1 MPRVLTP
8 LNAFTPIISSTPVT
22 HNAEQLVATNHIE
35 INYDSFGDKSHP
47 AILLIMG
54 LATQMIYWDE
64 QFCRLLASQGYW
76 VIRFDNRD
84 NGKST
89 WLDSM
94 PPPTSFALLK
104 NAVFKRPLGA
114 AYLLSD
120 MMKDTVGLLDAL
132 HLESAHVV
140 GASMGGM
147 IAQELAIHHPHRV
160 KSLTSIMST
169 TGNRKLPKP
178 SAKFGFKMLKPPPK
192 DVNKAVTYGM
202 QVWRLIHG
210 EYYSFDR
217 QKVHALITR
226 ALKRGFNPRGNTRQ
240 LAAILDSPDRTQALS
255 TLTVPSLIIHGED
268 DPLVL
273 VVCGYATAKAIPN
286 AKIKIYPGMGHTI
299 PNQLYED
306 MTKQILEHI
315 RTS

>member
-1 MPRVLTP
+1 
-8 LNAFTPIISSTPVT
+8 LNPIIHHP
-22 HNAEQLVATNHIE
+22 EQLVAANDIN

-64 QFCRLLASQGYW
+64 QFCKLLASEGYW

-89 WLDSM
+89 WFDSI
-94 PPPTSFALLK
+94 PPPTNLALLI

-120 MMKDTVGLLDAL
+120 MMDDAIGLLDAL
-132 HLESAHVV
+132 HLKSAHIV
-140 GASMGGM
+140 GISMGGM
-147 IAQELAIHHPHRV
+147 IAQEIAIRHPHRV

-178 SAKFGFKMLKPPPK
+178 STAFSFKMVKPPPK
-192 DVNKAVTYGM
+192 DTNKTITHGM
-202 QVWRLIHG
+202 YVWRLIHG
-210 EYYSFDR
+210 EHYPFE
-217 QKVHALITR
+217 QEKVLGLIKQALQ
-226 ALKRGFNPRGNTRQ
+226 RGFNPAGNSRQ
-240 LAAILDSPDRTQALS
+240 LAAILDSPDRTEALN
-255 TLTVPSLIIHGED
+255 TLAVPSLILHGED

-273 VVCGYATAKAIPN
+273 VACGYATAKAIPH
-286 AKIKIYPGMGHTI
+286 AKIKTYPGMGHTI
-299 PNQLYED
+299 PDELYVD
-306 MTKQILEHI
+306 ITKQILEHVKE
-315 RTS
+315 S

>member
-1 MPRVLTP
+1 MRS
-8 LNAFTPIISSTPVT
+8 LNTIT
-22 HNAEQLVATNHIE
+22 HHPEQLVATNNID

-47 AILLIMG
+47 AIILIMG

-64 QFCRLLASQGYW
+64 QFCKLLASQGYW

-89 WLDSM
+89 WLDSI
-94 PPPTSFALLK
+94 PPPSSLALLT

-114 AYLLSD
+114 TYLLPD

-132 HLESAHVV
+132 HLESAHIV

-147 IAQELAIHHPHRV
+147 IAQEIAINHPHRV

-169 TGNRKLPKP
+169 TGNKRLPKP
-178 SAKFGFKMLKPPPK
+178 STAFSFKMLKRPPK

-202 QVWRLIHG
+202 HVWRMIQGDH
-210 EYYSFDR
+210 YPFDE
-217 QKVHALITR
+217 QKVLSLITR
-226 ALKRGFNPRGNTRQ
+226 ALQRGFNPAGNTRQ
-240 LAAILDSPDRTQALS
+240 LAAILDSQDRTEALNS
-255 TLTVPSLIIHGED
+255 LTVPSLILHGED

-273 VVCGYATAKAIPN
+273 VDCGYATAKAIPN
-286 AKIKIYPGMGHTI
+286 AKIKTYPGMGHTI
-299 PNQLYED
+299 PSQLYD
-306 MTKQILEHI
+306 DITKQILEHI
-315 RTS
+315 DAS